1 MLNQADL
8 ETLVALKRLCRRR
21 LPRVPL
27 SAGMLHQ
34 ANRDDEGTP
43 LTHVA
48 IRPDVLLRIL
58 AHVDSQRPDEALLE
72 TDVAEH
78 IQHGLPPVLLVL

>member
-21 LPRVPL
+21 LL
-27 SAGMLHQ
+27 NQ

-58 AHVDSQRPDEALLE
+58 AHVDANAPDQPGSDSDRQWA
-72 TDVAEH
+72 
-78 IQHGLPPVLLVL
+78 GLAPVLLVL

>member
-21 LPRVPL
+21 L
-27 SAGMLHQ
+27 LHQ